1 VETQIKRKI
10 LKSSQAIAYSRLR
23 YLTAFELF
31 TLSTQN
37 FARLSKSR
45 LKTK

>member
-1 VETQIKRKI
+1 METLVKRKI
-10 LKSSQAIAYSRLR
+10 LKSSQSSAYFRLR
-23 YLTAFELF
+23 YLTDFELF

-37 FARLSKSR
+37 STRLSKSR